1 MLFICL
7 RNLTIHNQI
16 ELVQSVNLV
25 FVQALFKFIHLNT
38 ALKLN
43 RIVPKNV

>member
-7 RNLTIHNQI
+7 RNFTIYHQI
-16 ELVQSVNLV
+16 KLVQSVNLV
-25 FVQALFKFIHLNT
+25 FVQALFKFTHLDT

-43 RIVPKNV
+43 RIVQKNV